1 MINFS
6 PQKKL
11 TQNSEG
17 PPAPHMFVLE
27 LLGRLSLRGDT
38 GPVPIP
44 AQQKRPLGLL
54 AILALGGAH
63 GRSRDQIEVYL
74 WPESSGALARH
85 SLDQTVYAIRHALG
99 NDVILSTGRE
109 LRLNPDLVEVDVW
122 TFEAAIR
129 ARQWEAAAGLYKG
142 ALLDGLHLA
151 DSREL
156 ESWIDTERARLLAE
170 YQAALEFLAN
180 RAAEA
185 GDHAQSVAWCRRRAN
200 ADPLSPRATKQL
212 MLALASTGDRAGA
225 VKHAR
230 LYQELVR
237 QQLEMEPD
245 SEIEALA
252 ATFSHPAITQTVGT
266 AGSGLGQL
274 PGPSPEPRAPTTH
287 PPRTK
292 RSTWAAVL
300 SVAVL
305 AVLLIGGLTVRS
317 RQRRDHPTG
326 RAGNSALA
334 VRDAYVRG
342 LNAWTDGSKA
352 GLESAVTDFQRA
364 IQLDPTYAAAYAA
377 LADAYVMLG
386 YFGYRPR
393 EETFPKAKD
402 AALRSLQLDSTVASA
417 HPALAYELAWE
428 RDFAGADSEFRKA
441 IALDPTHATSGAI
454 AADPTFVMAHQW
466 YAILL
471 LILGR
476 KPGAVVGSGGAA
488 DQESFSVHVPVIEI
502 TFTKWFTTY
511 PAIAGFTSHG
521 PGTIVGEVLNRID
534 DGASVHLV
542 TRYEVTDPNGTQ
554 SFKAVIQGKGN
565 NTTGR
570 YDLNGIVTWGWMLG
584 AQVHVPFRRITPCE
598 FGGHNICFQ
607 GTIQIQRR

>member
-1 MINFS
+1 
-6 PQKKL
+6 
-11 TQNSEG
+11 
-17 PPAPHMFVLE
+17 MFVLE

-38 GPVPIP
+38 GPVPIA

-74 WPESSGALARH
+74 WPERSGALARH

-99 NDVILSTGRE
+99 NDVLLSTGRE

-129 ARQWEAAAGLYKG
+129 ARQWEAAVGRYKG
-142 ALLDGLHLA
+142 ALLDGVHLA

-156 ESWIDTERARLLAE
+156 ESWIDTERARLLEE
-170 YQAALEFLAN
+170 YQAALEFLATS
-180 RAAEA
+180 AAEA
-185 GDHAQSVAWCRRRAN
+185 GDHAQSVTWCRRLAN

-212 MLALASTGDRAGA
+212 MLALAGTGDRAGA

-252 ATFSHPAITQTVGT
+252 STFSHPAITQTVGT
-266 AGSGLGQL
+266 A
-274 PGPSPEPRAPTTH
+274 PPAATAAPT
-287 PPRTK
+287 PVP
-292 RSTWAAVL
+292 AAVRTQRVRMAAAL
-300 SVAVL
+300 AVAVL
-305 AVLLIGGLTVRS
+305 AVLLIG
-317 RQRRDHPTG
+317 RDHPPSL
-326 RAGNSALA
+326 AGNTKLA
-334 VRDAYVRG
+334 ARDAYVRG

-352 GLESAVTDFQRA
+352 GLDSAVTHFHRA
-364 IQLDPTYAAAYAA
+364 AGLDHDYAAAYAA

-393 EETFPKAKD
+393 EETFPKAKN
-402 AALRSLQLDSTVASA
+402 AALRSLQLDSTLAST

-441 IALDPTHATSGAI
+441 IALDPTHATTRAI
-454 AADPTFVMAHQW
+454 AVDPTYAMAHQW

-471 LILGR
+471 LILGQ
-476 KPGAVVGSGGAA
+476 KPEAVVVSSRAA
-488 DQESFSVHVPVIEI
+488 DHDPFSLHVPVIEI

-511 PAIAGFTSHG
+511 PAVEGFTSYG
-521 PGTIVGEVLNRID
+521 PGTLAGEVLSRID
-534 DGASVHLV
+534 DGTVTHLV
-542 TRYEVTDPNGTQ
+542 ARYEITDRRGTQ
-554 SFKAVIQGKGN
+554 SFKAVIQGKN
-565 NTTGR
+565 DQTGR
-570 YDLNGIVTWGWMLG
+570 YDMNGIITWGWMLG
-584 AQVHVPFRRITPCE
+584 AQVHADFRRITPCE
-598 FGGHNICFQ
+598 FGRRNLCFQ